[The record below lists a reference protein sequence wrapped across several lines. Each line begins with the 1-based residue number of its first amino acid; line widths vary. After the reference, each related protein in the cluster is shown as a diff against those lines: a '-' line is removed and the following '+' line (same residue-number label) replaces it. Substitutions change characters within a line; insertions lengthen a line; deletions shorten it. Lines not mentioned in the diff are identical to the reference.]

1 MEYLTSQVVNGLV
14 FGILLFMMS
23 AGLSLI
29 FGLMNVVN
37 MAHGS
42 FFMLGAF
49 TAYTIAQWS
58 GNYWLALGI
67 GWVPAVVAAVLMERL
82 FIKPLYKRGHLD
94 QVLLTFGFIY
104 VFSDLTHMIWGT
116 DILNVAVPS
125 SLEGVL
131 EIAGAIV
138 PKYRL
143 FIIAFGGLVAALLW
157 WFLERS
163 RVGAMVRAGVDDA
176 ATAAG
181 IGINVPLLF
190 GCIFALGAAL
200 AAIGGI
206 VASPILGTYL
216 GMDIEI
222 LIPAFIVVVIGGMGS
237 LRGALVA
244 SLFVGLVDTFGKAYF
259 PDFSLF
265 VIYLLMV
272 VVLLA
277 RPQGIFGIAKA
288 A

>member
-1 MEYLTSQVVNGLV
+1 MEFFVSQLINGLV
-14 FGILLFMMS
+14 YGILLFMMS

-42 FFMLGAF
+42 FFMIGAF
-49 TAYTIAQWS
+49 CAYTVIQKT
-58 GNYWLALGI
+58 GNYWLALGTA
-67 GWVPAVVAAVLMERL
+67 WVPAAMCAVLVERL
-82 FIKPLYKRGHLD
+82 FIKPMYKRGHLD
-94 QVLLTFGFIY
+94 QVLLTFGFIF
-104 VFSDLTHMIWGT
+104 VFSDLTKMIWGA
-116 DILNVAVPS
+116 DILNLSTPE
-125 SLEGVL
+125 SLEGVF

-143 FIIAFGGLVAALLW
+143 FIIGVGAVIAFALW

-163 RVGAMVRAGVDDA
+163 RIGAMVRAGVDDP

-206 VASPILGTYL
+206 VAAPILGIYL
-216 GMDIEI
+216 GMDTEI

-244 SLFVGLVDTFGKAYF
+244 SLFVGLVDTFGRGYF

-277 RPQGIFGIAKA
+277 RPQGLFGIARA
-288 A
+288 

>member
-1 MEYLTSQVVNGLV
+1 MDFILIQLLNSLV
-14 FGILLFMMS
+14 FGILLFMMA

-37 MAHGS
+37 VAHGS

-49 TAYTIAQWS
+49 TAYTITQLS
-58 GNYWLALGI
+58 GNFWLALAV
-67 GWVPAVVAAVLMERL
+67 GWVPAVATAVLIER
-82 FIKPLYKRGHLD
+82 FFMRPLYNRGHLD

-104 VFSDLTHMIWGT
+104 VLADISHYLWGPS
-116 DILNVAVPS
+116 IQNVAPPEI
-125 SLEGVL
+125 LEGA
-131 EIAGAIV
+131 IKFAGAFV

-143 FIIAFGGLVAALLW
+143 FLVVFGGAVAAALW

-181 IGINVPLLF
+181 IGINVPFLF
-190 GCIFALGAAL
+190 ASIFALGAGL

-206 VASPILGTYL
+206 VASPILGVYL

-222 LIPAFIVVVIGGMGS
+222 LIPAFIVVVVGGMGS
-237 LRGALVA
+237 LRGALLASIIVA
-244 SLFVGLVDTFGKAYF
+244 LVDTFGKAYF
-259 PDFSLF
+259 PDYALF
-265 VIYLLMV
+265 LVYLLMV
-272 VVLLA
+272 VVLLK
-277 RPQGIFGIAKA
+277 RPQGLFGITKG
-288 A
+288 